1 MLIVR
6 ILWLLSMV
14 IVLMIWYIPSLMMI
28 VVILN
33 GCSEW
38 DSEVILINKSLSS
51 LWLLFL
57 WHWWQYVGIHPYASS
72 PVFGC
77 PAAPDDRLHRCPAA
91 LAVASLG
98 GSHLR
103 WTTSIS
109 GAFQI
114 CWFSSIKWFVPM
126 DEIFFFFFLTL
137 QERFNRFIM
146 YAIIRVYIYIHTY
159 V

>member
-1 MLIVR
+1 
-6 ILWLLSMV
+6 MV

-28 VVILN
+28 MVILN

-126 DEIFFFFFLTL
+126 DEIVFFFFKHFKNVLL
-137 QERFNRFIM
+137 CMRL
-146 YAIIRVYIYIHTY
+146 YVYIYIYTHTY
-159 V
+159 L